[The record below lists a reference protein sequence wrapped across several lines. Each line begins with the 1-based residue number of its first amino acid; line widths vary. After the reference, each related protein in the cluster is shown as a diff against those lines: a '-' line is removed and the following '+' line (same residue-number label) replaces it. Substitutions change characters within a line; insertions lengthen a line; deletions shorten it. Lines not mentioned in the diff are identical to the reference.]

1 MAQTIFDVG
10 TLLHKKRAA
19 DAAFDQAAETYRSTV
34 IAAFQNVA
42 DTLHALQFDADA
54 LKATYAAERAAFTS
68 LEIARRQLQFG
79 AINYL
84 GLLTAENTYDTFQPA
99 ISIGLSGS
107 SLTPALEGP
116 GFEPKVPARKT
127 TFWY

>member
-1 MAQTIFDVG
+1 LCRAGNVAQTIFDAG

-54 LKATYAAERAAFTS
+54 LAPYPRHSFAVDFTPSYRDLENLLAERGLKVSSAA
-68 LEIARRQLQFG
+68 
-79 AINYL
+79 
-84 GLLTAENTYDTFQPA
+84 
-99 ISIGLSGS
+99 
-107 SLTPALEGP
+107 
-116 GFEPKVPARKT
+116 GFSKRNSQRNHPVASPRNE
-127 TFWY
+127 